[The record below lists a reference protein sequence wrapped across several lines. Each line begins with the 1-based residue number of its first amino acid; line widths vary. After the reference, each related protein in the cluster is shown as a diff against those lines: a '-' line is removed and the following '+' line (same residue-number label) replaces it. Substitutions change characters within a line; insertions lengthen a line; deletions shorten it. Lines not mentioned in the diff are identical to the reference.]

1 MKKRV
6 VQCLIIAFC
15 CILSIFFMGCDK
27 GAKNGK
33 VYKSVD
39 GRVQKLELYDQG
51 IKIVYNFD
59 AFEMVESALAYKGE
73 SLIAKAERVGMHP
86 VEPVT
91 MDIEVAETY
100 FHQKTGEIVYKGKM
114 VFRCRANVEM
124 GERINVTPVFGKRP
138 RDLFREWPYAIIY

>member
-1 MKKRV
+1 MKKRAAR
-6 VQCLIIAFC
+6 CLLIAFC
-15 CILSIFFMGCDK
+15 GILSVFFLRCDSGTK
-27 GAKNGK
+27 SGK
-33 VYKSVD
+33 VYKSLD
-39 GRVQKLELYDQG
+39 GRVQKLELYDKG

-73 SLIAKAERVGMHP
+73 SLIAKAERVGMRP
-86 VEPVT
+86 VEAVT
-91 MDIEVAETY
+91 MEIEVAETH

-114 VFRCRANVEM
+114 VFCCRANVEM